1 MKYLIILSLIT
12 LLIKNSFSDNVETKE
27 EVLNDSN
34 TDSNSNE
41 ESISSSDQDD
51 VSNQFS
57 KEWEEKMSDYEPGY
71 VYLIPIK
78 PKKSE
83 KYFEEITRVPVKVRG
98 AYLADDNNKDK
109 VEFVV
114 LDPNNKLVYKNYTS
128 ECIFEFEAKT
138 SGIYTIKFKNSQSK
152 NELKITF
159 TLNTYQKEV
168 LSKEHLTY
176 TDQKIDVLNR
186 FMDKIKLEGNMLAA
200 KKKER
205 KASKINFE
213 LRK

>member
-1 MKYLIILSLIT
+1 MKYLIIFSVIIFLF
-12 LLIKNSFSDNVETKE
+12 KNSFQDIVETKE
-27 EVLNDSN
+27 EINTESN
-34 TDSNSNE
+34 TNVNENSNE
-41 ESISSSDQDD
+41 DNNNKNDEDD

-71 VYLIPIK
+71 VYLLPIK
-78 PKKSE
+78 PKKTE
-83 KYFEEITRVPVKVRG
+83 KYFEEITRVPVRVRG

-109 VEFVV
+109 VEFVI
-114 LDPNNKLVYKNYTS
+114 LDPNNKLIYKNYTS

-138 SGIYTIKFKNSQSK
+138 QGIYTIKFKNSQSK

-176 TDQKIDVLNR
+176 TDQKIEILNK
-186 FMDKIKLEGNMLAA
+186 FMEKIKLEGNMLAA

-205 KASKINFE
+205 KTSKIFV
-213 LRK
+213 K